1 MSSIRMSEGISRE
14 SEEYFPLNEN
24 YYDILDDCKNLL
36 TEHKMDFIRIVFK
49 EIVDVQSI
57 KRQIYIMGVVDIP
70 NKILYSQ
77 FLNLFLDYISEL
89 DSFIT
94 LPKIFQQQNMTTKNH
109 TDSKNDMYDKVFYVN
124 SSRQSVFNINGN
136 KIFFEDLLEK
146 NGLK

>member
-94 LPKIFQQQNMTTKNH
+94 LPK
-109 TDSKNDMYDKVFYVN
+109 YC
-124 SSRQSVFNINGN
+124 N
-136 KIFFEDLLEK
+136 KESY
-146 NGLK
+146 